1 MHKMRR
7 RELYTL
13 LFAAAFAA
21 TGCGAKHVVRA
32 SPPSVSTPPPQEESL
47 PVPEPPAPPPAE
59 TKTEEP
65 APEAPPLE
73 PLPPAPAKRPAP
85 RPRPAQ
91 PEPADPTPPKPV
103 PPRISPQLSPR
114 DLVAAKSNTTSNI
127 TTAEKN
133 LQAAAGKQLN
143 AAQKD
148 LIEKINGFLG
158 QAHEAIVA
166 DDWVRAQNLADKAR
180 VLSNELVK
188 SL

>member
-1 MHKMRR
+1 MGSGPPVRLRCPDCSKSMGP
-7 RELYTL
+7 
-13 LFAAAFAA
+13 FDGSPACP
-21 TGCGAKHVVRA
+21 GCGRVF
-32 SPPSVSTPPPQEESL
+32 
-47 PVPEPPAPPPAE
+47 
-59 TKTEEP
+59 
-65 APEAPPLE
+65 
-73 PLPPAPAKRPAP
+73 APASGVWDLLP
-85 RPRPAQ
+85 RSL
-91 PEPADPTPPKPV
+91 E
-103 PPRISPQLSPR
+103 
-114 DLVAAKSNTTSNI
+114 AAKSNTTSNI

>member
-1 MHKMRR
+1 MRARQLCGMHKMRR

-47 PVPEPPAPPPAE
+47 PVPEPPAPPPAQ

-85 RPRPAQ
+85 RPLPAQ
-91 PEPADPTPPKPV
+91 PDPADPHSSHPPHY
-103 PPRISPQLSPR
+103 RIS
-114 DLVAAKSNTTSNI
+114 AA
-127 TTAEKN
+127 
-133 LQAAAGKQLN
+133 LPLL
-143 AAQKD
+143 D
-148 LIEKINGFLG
+148 
-158 QAHEAIVA
+158 
-166 DDWVRAQNLADKAR
+166 
-180 VLSNELVK
+180 
-188 SL
+188 